1 MNKWIAVET
10 TTGERNPYIVPA
22 KSDFFKVVDRQD
34 GQEQDTKYATLEQ
47 AQKRANALNNPDED
61 VDDIF
66 FDDDTHIDYYA
77 TTTPIN
83 PDYDDPSEER
93 AAYADN

>member
-1 MNKWIAVET
+1 MFVAIET
-10 TTGERNPYIVPA
+10 TTEERNAFIFPA
-22 KSDFFKVVDRQD
+22 RSDFFKVVDNVSGKAD
-34 GQEQDTKYATLEQ
+34 NNKFSTIEQ
-47 AQKRANALNNPDED
+47 AQKRADALNNPDED
-61 VDDIF
+61 AYDIF